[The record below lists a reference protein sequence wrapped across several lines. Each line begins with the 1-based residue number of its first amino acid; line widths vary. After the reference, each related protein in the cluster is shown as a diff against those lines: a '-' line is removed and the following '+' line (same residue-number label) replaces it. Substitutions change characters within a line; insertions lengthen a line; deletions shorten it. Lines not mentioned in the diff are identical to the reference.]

1 MPKKCFVLLEL
12 GLGCR
17 VIVILDLGLGCKVSG
32 CGFRAREREAGLLL
46 RTGGLGRWRYQHG
59 HCPHDCAKPL
69 HNPNS
74 GSYNK

>member
-32 CGFRAREREAGLLL
+32 CGFRAREREAGLL
-46 RTGGLGRWRYQHG
+46 
-59 HCPHDCAKPL
+59 
-69 HNPNS
+69 
-74 GSYNK
+74 